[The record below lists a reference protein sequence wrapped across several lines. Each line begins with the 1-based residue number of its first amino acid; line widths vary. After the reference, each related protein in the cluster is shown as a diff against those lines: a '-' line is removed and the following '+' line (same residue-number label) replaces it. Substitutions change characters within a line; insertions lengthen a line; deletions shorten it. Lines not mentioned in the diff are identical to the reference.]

1 MKRNVAANG
10 GRLFP
15 TAILSSKS
23 SKSVAAKPRPDLRH
37 KTEGLCHIIALN

>member
-10 GRLFP
+10 GRLLPDIVLLFS
-15 TAILSSKS
+15 SSKTGA
-23 SKSVAAKPRPDLRH
+23 VKPRPDLRH